1 MRLCARDFFERGAGR
16 ALGRAASI
24 SRIVEKV
31 ELVDFSQ
38 LRILMVEN
46 NHHVRRLMREMLLA
60 FGARDIMESE
70 DAMDA
75 YSLMLSQRVDVV
87 ILDFFLGR
95 LDGGDFARMV
105 RWDPSCINR
114 TTPIL
119 LVTGLPEHYRI
130 AKARDAGI
138 NAILAKPVAPR
149 DLYMRL
155 HDMLENPRP
164 FVISKDYVGPC
175 RRHDVQARDSRKPA
189 SENRA
194 TLPSQIIWDTD
205 GLPDRNFG

>member
-1 MRLCARDFFERGAGR
+1 M
-16 ALGRAASI
+16 
-24 SRIVEKV
+24 
-31 ELVDFSQ
+31 LV
-38 LRILMVEN
+38 VEN
-46 NHHVRRLMREMLLA
+46 NHHVRRMLREMLYA
-60 FGARDIMESE
+60 FGVREILESD
-70 DAMDA
+70 DAMEA
-75 YSLMLSQRVDVV
+75 YQMMLSKRVDAV

-138 NAILAKPVAPR
+138 NSILAKPVAPR

-155 HDMLENPRP
+155 VDMLEYPRP
-164 FVISKDYVGPC
+164 FVISDEYVGPC
-175 RRHDVQARDSRKPA
+175 RRRPRTAELPEDLDRRRKKPESA
-189 SENRA
+189 
-194 TLPSQIIWDTD
+194 LPSQVIWDTSD
-205 GLPDRNFG
+205 LPGSRLG

>member
-1 MRLCARDFFERGAGR
+1 M
-16 ALGRAASI
+16 I
-24 SRIVEKV
+24 
-31 ELVDFSQ
+31 DFSQ

-46 NHHVRRLMREMLLA
+46 NHHVRRLMGEMLRA
-60 FGARDIMESE
+60 FGARDILESP
-70 DAMDA
+70 DAMEA
-75 YSLMLSQRVDVV
+75 YNIMLTKRIDVV

-105 RWDPSCINR
+105 RWDPACINR

-138 NAILAKPVAPR
+138 NSILAKPVAPR

-164 FVISKDYVGPC
+164 FVISDEYVGPC
-175 RRHDVQARDSRKPA
+175 RRHIDNMPDSAEQRRTRGRTA
-189 SENRA
+189 I
-194 TLPSQIIWDTD
+194 PSQIIWDI
-205 GLPDRNFG
+205 GGAPSRNIG